1 MTRVGIVGLGLIG
14 GSLALRLV
22 ESGCEVC
29 AWNHTP
35 HPYAAARD
43 AGIRCMGSL
52 EELARSGPGVIVL
65 CNPLRAMPEVL
76 AALAPVLDHDAT
88 TLTDVGS
95 VKGMVRR
102 QVAEAGLSSC
112 YVGAHPMA
120 GNERSGFAAADARL
134 FDHALWAVTVDS
146 ATGFPRFLSVVRL
159 VLEQVGDRIIVI
171 DDALH
176 DRSAAMI
183 SHMPH
188 VVATA
193 MINELTAAPERCVAA
208 AMSAGSWRDM
218 TRVALTDPQRTR
230 AMVVEDSRN
239 VARLLHEMSRRL
251 EDAAGMLERGDASDI
266 DAFFAAGQPYRDY
279 RSALSRPAD
288 RRGFGLDGEAV
299 GSGEW
304 RRILKDSALRG
315 ERIVGID
322 PTGYDSTGDNV
333 TGEGSAAAGT
343 GWRVRVERRD
353 F

>member
-1 MTRVGIVGLGLIG
+1 MVTRVGIVGLGLIG

-22 ESGCEVC
+22 ESGCEVS

-35 HPYAAARD
+35 RPYAAARC
-43 AGIRCMGSL
+43 AGIRCMDSL
-52 EELARSGPGVIVL
+52 EELALQTPDVLLL

-76 AALAPVLDHDAT
+76 ASLSRVLDRDAT

-102 QVAEAGLSSC
+102 QVAEAGLASC

-120 GNERSGFAAADARL
+120 GNERSGFSAADARL
-134 FDHALWAVTVDS
+134 FDQALWVLTVDGTTS
-146 ATGFPRFLSVVRL
+146 FARFLAVARL
-159 VLEQVGDRIIVI
+159 VLHGVEDRIIVV

-193 MINELTAAPERCVAA
+193 MIDELTASPERCVAA

-218 TRVALTDPQRTR
+218 TRVALTDPQRTK

-239 VARLLHEMSRRL
+239 VVGLLRRMSRRL
-251 EDAAGMLERGDASDI
+251 DEAADLLEAGDESGI
-266 DAFFAAGQPYRDY
+266 EGFFAFGQPYRDY
-279 RSALSRPAD
+279 RASLAHEADPAEFVLQTAQV
-288 RRGFGLDGEAV
+288 R
-299 GSGEW
+299 SGEW
-304 RRILKDSALRG
+304 RRLLRASAVRG
-315 ERIVGID
+315 ERIVDITPD
-322 PTGYDSTGDNV
+322 LRIV
-333 TGEGSAAAGT
+333 AQQ
-343 GWRVRVERRD
+343 RD
-353 F
+353 FSAHPVCGVSPRGL

>member
-1 MTRVGIVGLGLIG
+1 MVTSVGIVGLGLIG

-22 ESGCEVC
+22 ESGCEVS

-35 HPYAAARD
+35 RPYAAARA
-43 AGIRCMGSL
+43 AGILCMGSL
-52 EELARSGPGVIVL
+52 EELARRRPDILVL

-76 AALAPVLDHDAT
+76 TSLAPVLDRDAT

-95 VKGMVRR
+95 VKGAVRR
-102 QVAEAGLSSC
+102 QVVETGLASC

-120 GNERSGFAAADARL
+120 GNERSGFSAADARL
-134 FDHALWAVTVDS
+134 LDHALWVLTVD
-146 ATGFPRFLSVVRL
+146 ATTEFPRFLAVARL
-159 VLEQVGDRIIVI
+159 VLHKAVGRVI
-171 DDALH
+171 AVDDALH

-193 MINELTAAPERCVAA
+193 MIDELTQAPERRVAA

-218 TRVALTDPQRTR
+218 TRVALTDPQRTK

-251 EDAAGMLERGDASDI
+251 EDAANVLESGDDTGI
-266 DAFFAAGQPYRDY
+266 EGFFAVGQPYRDY
-279 RSALSRPAD
+279 RASLSQEAD
-288 RRGFGLDGEAV
+288 AAGFTLDADDV
-299 GSGEW
+299 DSGGW
-304 RRILKDSALRG
+304 RRLLRDSALRG
-315 ERIVGID
+315 ERIADITPD
-322 PTGYDSTGDNV
+322 L
-333 TGEGSAAAGT
+333 
-343 GWRVRVERRD
+343 RVVAERRD